1 MFPENDFFEIM
12 MQAEEDGVVSV
23 VCQDCGTEHVLE
35 PDGETVC
42 GRVSLVRSPLLDAGM
57 I

>member
-1 MFPENDFFEIM
+1 MDMYDM
-12 MQAEEDGVVSV
+12 MEQIEEDGVVSV
-23 VCQDCGTEHVLE
+23 ICQDCGTEHVLE

-42 GRVSLVRSPLLDAGM
+42 GCGSLVRSPLIDYGM